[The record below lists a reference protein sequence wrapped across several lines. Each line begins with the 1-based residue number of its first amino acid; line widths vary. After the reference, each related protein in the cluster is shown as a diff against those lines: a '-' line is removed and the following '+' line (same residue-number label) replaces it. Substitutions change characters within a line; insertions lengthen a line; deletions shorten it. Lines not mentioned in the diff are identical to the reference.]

1 MEKADMSELR
11 ILVVDDDVNV
21 RSAVKRLLGSREGW
35 VVVGTAADGS
45 EALGKAAVL
54 QPDVV
59 IMDVTMPQM
68 NGLEATPHIKKITPA
83 TEVLIFSQ
91 HGSRELAQEAKRV
104 GASGYVSKSRADSL
118 LVAVEAVAEHGTFFQ
133 ASES

>member
-1 MEKADMSELR
+1 MSDLR
-11 ILVVDDDVNV
+11 ILVVDDDVNM
-21 RSAVKRLLGSREGW
+21 RSAVKRLLSTREGW

-45 EALGKAAVL
+45 EAVGKAKDL

-68 NGLEATPHIKKITPA
+68 NGLEATPHIKKVTPA

-91 HGSRELAQEAKRV
+91 HGSRELSREAERV
-104 GASGYVSKSRADSL
+104 GASGYVSKSQSEAL
-118 LVAVEAVAEHGTFFQ
+118 LVAVEAVAGHRTFFQ
-133 ASES
+133 ASDS